1 VDQYFLSPQFCDDAQ
16 VVYVAKF
23 DNIQNMNVENLNP
36 PYILQ
41 AIEVIYF

>member
-1 VDQYFLSPQFCDDAQ
+1 VDQYFLSRQFCDDAQ

-23 DNIQNMNVENLNP
+23 DNIQNMSVENLKP
-36 PYILQ
+36 PFILQ